1 MKKIFYLLTILL
13 LFTSISVK
21 SQEKKIK
28 FSDLNTLNFVE
39 KINNEEFYT
48 QIKKICTYNFCD
60 YAKGDTINDKLYY
73 FEESYFN
80 FLNNDDLVSELKVK
94 GVKITKIYTF

>member
-1 MKKIFYLLTILL
+1 MKKLFYLLTILL
-13 LFTSISVK
+13 FFTSISVK

-28 FSDLNTLNFVE
+28 FNDLNTLNFEE
-39 KINNEEFYT
+39 KINNEEFFS

-60 YAKGDTINDKLYY
+60 YAKGDTINDKLYN

-80 FLNNDDLVSELKVK
+80 TLDNDDLISELKVK
-94 GVKITKIYTF
+94 GVKITKVYTF